1 MLFTEAAEEV
11 LEGLWIAQEEKNAE
25 SVKLSELQG
34 MPDVGVL
41 KELIDSGIVEKR
53 ADGELKLTDKGFHYA
68 SDAIRRHRL
77 AERLLADVLSVKGEL
92 LHETA
97 CQFEHHLHKGIDA
110 NVCTLLGH
118 PRLCPHGK
126 CIPSGRCCE
135 ERSKVVSP
143 AVLPLADMKNGQEGH
158 VCYLHTPDTSRAQML
173 ISMGLVPGIGVKL
186 LTTFPSYLFQMGDS
200 RFAIDK
206 ELAREIYVRLS

>member
-1 MLFTEAAEEV
+1 MSFSEAAEEI
-11 LEGLWIAQEEKNAE
+11 LEGLWIAREERNLD
-25 SVKLSELQG
+25 SVKLSELLE
-34 MPDVGVL
+34 MPDAGAL
-41 KELIDSGIVEKR
+41 KELLDSGIVER
-53 ADGELKLTDKGFHYA
+53 CADGALRLTDEGFYHA

-92 LHETA
+92 LHDTA

-126 CIPSGRCCE
+126 HIPPGRCCE
-135 ERSKVVSP
+135 ERMKLVSP
-143 AVLPLADMKNGQEGH
+143 AVLPLADLKHGQEGQI
-158 VCYLHTPDTSRAQML
+158 CYLHTPDTARAQML
-173 ISMGLVPGIGVKL
+173 LSMGLVPGINVKL
-186 LTTFPSYLFQMGDS
+186 LTNFPSYLFQLGDS